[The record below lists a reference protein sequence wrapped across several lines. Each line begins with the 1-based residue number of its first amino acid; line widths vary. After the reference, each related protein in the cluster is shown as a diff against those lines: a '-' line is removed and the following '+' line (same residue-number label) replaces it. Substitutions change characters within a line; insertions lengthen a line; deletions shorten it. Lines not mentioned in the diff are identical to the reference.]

1 MNSHDISNR
10 WVPCG
15 YHVGTMWNHVVPVSG
30 CQISGATVP
39 MLRSLELPRIEGLKV
54 GMPKDLLG
62 ARLVIWLWVKT
73 YKKHVVFQG

>member
-1 MNSHDISNR
+1 M

-54 GMPKDLLG
+54 GMSYGYGSKP
-62 ARLVIWLWVKT
+62 T
-73 YKKHVVFQG
+73 KHVVFQG